1 MRSWYCTL
9 LYRCQLFVHRAAMA
23 PSSLCPRLSIAR
35 QAGMQCKVVGIPPL
49 HRFNTSTSCTAEQS
63 AALRCEQEAERLAQE
78 AHKTAGEG
86 WKGPNVDKEL
96 ARSVEYHQS
105 SIADA
110 IEKANT
116 DNARIYFQRVPN
128 SVPQVQPAVMVTSAA
143 PQGGC
148 TPPAWCS
155 G

>member
-1 MRSWYCTL
+1 M
-9 LYRCQLFVHRAAMA
+9 
-23 PSSLCPRLSIAR
+23 
-35 QAGMQCKVVGIPPL
+35 
-49 HRFNTSTSCTAEQS
+49 
-63 AALRCEQEAERLAQE
+63 QEAERLAQE

-86 WKGPNVDKEL
+86 WRGPNVDKEL

-143 PQGGC
+143 PQGGSSILAPC
-148 TPPAWCS
+148 LQCYSESLRCHSPVCSRLRQRKTLALNEDYWC
-155 G
+155 